1 MNQENLSQIEAGKI
15 ENQGVRGSGSRGVTV
30 NSIAAVAV
38 GVAALVAG
46 AVSARGSTGADCP
59 AAAVVG
65 VVAPITVEAGTAGS
79 TGAACPCAIAA
90 RARTVSTGSKNV
102 EIDGSAGGA
111 AKAGCVGTAVRG
123 MLIGAGV
130 RNSCALVGPVCRG
143 RGRCGCGKEAAG
155 CRRPLLSSVEATVEG
170 IEGSRKAGTAVGRV
184 PVSIV

>member
-1 MNQENLSQIEAGKI
+1 M
-15 ENQGVRGSGSRGVTV
+15 
-30 NSIAAVAV
+30 NSIAVVAV

-46 AVSARGSTGADCP
+46 AVSARGSTGAECP

-65 VVAPITVEAGTAGS
+65 FVAPITVEVGTPGS

-111 AKAGCVGTAVRG
+111 AKAGCVGAAVKG

-130 RNSCALVGPVCRG
+130 RNSCALVGPICRG
-143 RGRCGCGKEAAG
+143 RGRCECGKEAAG
-155 CRRPLLSSVEATVEG
+155 
-170 IEGSRKAGTAVGRV
+170 
-184 PVSIV
+184 